1 MSESDQRAESQFDG
15 GILIYEHMGSML
27 AYSGMA
33 ISSSERG
40 FQLGDFF
47 FKSTYDIKS
56 GLGILSSFLR
66 GFLYMKNCICAELSV
81 EC

>member
-1 MSESDQRAESQFDG
+1 MSKIDQRTESQFDG

-33 ISSSERG
+33 ISSSEHG

-47 FKSTYDIKS
+47 FFQVDLYDIKS
-56 GLGILSSFLR
+56 GLGIFSSFFA
-66 GFLYMKNCICAELSV
+66 GFFIHEKLHMC
-81 EC
+81 